1 MTDEQKAA
9 FINAQAACAMIDAMG
24 MVAANTERTA
34 NGQTIAYDEK
44 AFQGVIDRYSIGHN
58 SVLTLFH
65 G

>member
-9 FINAQAACAMIDAMG
+9 FINSQAACAMIDAMG
-24 MVAANTERTA
+24 MVAANTERTT
-34 NGQTIAYDEK
+34 NGNTIAYDEA
-44 AFQGVIDRYSIGHN
+44 AFQGLIERYQIGHN